1 MSLFGGNKENY
12 KDKKSFIIYFSRADE
27 NYFGGA
33 MKYIDKGNTEVI
45 AEYIKDLLGAPMFK
59 VEPLEP
65 YSDNY
70 MQCIEEAKVRT
81 STHNAPIKQEVPD
94 ISSYEVIYVGSPVY
108 WGGMPEE
115 LFTALKDLDFTGK
128 VVRPFVTHEGSG
140 LSNIPN
146 QLKSICKGA
155 TVVNPIAITGSEV
168 NEAKLKIENWL

>member
-1 MSLFGGNKENY
+1 MEY
-12 KDKKSFIIYFSRADE
+12 KDKKSIVIYFSRADE

-33 MKYIDKGNTEVI
+33 MRYVDKGNTEVI
-45 AEYIKDLLGAPMFK
+45 AEFIKEIVNADMFK

-65 YSDNY
+65 YSANY

-81 STHNAPIKQEVPD
+81 RNHNAPIKEAVPD
-94 ISSYEVIYVGSPVY
+94 ISSYEVIYIGSPVY

-128 VVRPFVTHEGSG
+128 IIRPFVTHEGSG
-140 LSNIPN
+140 LSNIPS

-155 TVVNPIAITGSEV
+155 TVADAIAITGSAV
-168 NEAKLKIENWL
+168 NGAKSKIENWI